1 MAPLTALY
9 RQTDVGVT
17 DWMARRAVPLL
28 RCSLGVVFFWF
39 GVLKFIPDFSPAADL
54 AARTM
59 TMLSFG
65 LVAPGL
71 LLPGLAAWEC
81 LIGLGLL
88 SGTCLRA
95 TLLLLL
101 LQMVGTLTPLLLFP
115 TLTFTRFPFAP
126 TLEGQYIIKNLVLI
140 SAALVI
146 GALVRG
152 GRVIADPEVVR
163 AWDAPASHGPAVV
176 LCRLQHQPAARPAS
190 WRADAATRRACL
202 TIPSQ
207 HEHRLWSS
215 GQPRLPPRWT
225 R

>member
-1 MAPLTALY
+1 MEPLTALY

-17 DWMARRAVPLL
+17 EWMARRAVTLL

-39 GVLKFIPDFSPAADL
+39 GVLKFFPDCSPAADL

-59 TMLSFG
+59 TTLSLG
-65 LVAPGL
+65 LVVPGV

-88 SGTCLRA
+88 SGTYMRA

-115 TLTFTRFPFAP
+115 TLTFTHVPFAP

-152 GRVIADPEVVR
+152 GRVIADPAVVR
-163 AWDAPASHGPAVV
+163 EWDAHSQTLPSGGAVSSPAPASTAASV
-176 LCRLQHQPAARPAS
+176 LAGG
-190 WRADAATRRACL
+190 RRDTA
-202 TIPSQ
+202 
-207 HEHRLWSS
+207 
-215 GQPRLPPRWT
+215 RLPHDPVAA
-225 R
+225 

>member
-1 MAPLTALY
+1 MEPLTALY

-17 DWMARRAVPLL
+17 EWMARRAVTLL

-39 GVLKFIPDFSPAADL
+39 GVLKFFPDCSPAADL

-59 TMLSFG
+59 TTLSLG
-65 LVAPGL
+65 LVAPGV

-88 SGTCLRA
+88 SGTYMRA
-95 TLLLLL
+95 TILLLL

-115 TLTFTRFPFAP
+115 TLTFTHVPFAP

-163 AWDAPASHGPAVV
+163 ELDTHNQTPLGVDAGSSPASARSAASVPAEG
-176 LCRLQHQPAARPAS
+176 RRDTARPPHDLVTA
-190 WRADAATRRACL
+190 
-202 TIPSQ
+202 
-207 HEHRLWSS
+207 
-215 GQPRLPPRWT
+215 
-225 R
+225 

>member
-1 MAPLTALY
+1 MVHLTALY

-17 DWMARRAVPLL
+17 EWMARRAVTLL

-39 GVLKFIPDFSPAADL
+39 GVLKFIPDCSPAADL
-54 AARTM
+54 AAHTL
-59 TMLSFG
+59 TTLSFG

-88 SGTCLRA
+88 SGTCMRA
-95 TLLLLL
+95 TILLLL

-115 TLTFTRFPFAP
+115 TLTFTHVPFAP
-126 TLEGQYIIKNLVLI
+126 TLEGQYILKNLVLI

-152 GRVIADPEVVR
+152 GRVIADPAVVR
-163 AWDAPASHGPAVV
+163 ALDAHSQTPLGVDAGSSPASAS
-176 LCRLQHQPAARPAS
+176 AAAS
-190 WRADAATRRACL
+190 VRAGGRRDTVRSPHDPVAA
-202 TIPSQ
+202 
-207 HEHRLWSS
+207 
-215 GQPRLPPRWT
+215 
-225 R
+225 